1 MAPFSKIASTIHGT
15 PERMALNGSAALLA
29 TAGRTFL
36 DVIESD
42 VSVGG
47 YASIPSAQ
55 AEEIVLNI
63 GIIEALHG
71 PQALSAVLS
80 DAQMSMLWDAAR

>member
-1 MAPFSKIASTIHGT
+1 MAPFSKIASTTHGT

-47 YASIPSAQ
+47 
-55 AEEIVLNI
+55 
-63 GIIEALHG
+63 
-71 PQALSAVLS
+71 
-80 DAQMSMLWDAAR
+80 